1 MNVASTLNRRLL
13 THDDQTLRIHSS
25 TGRPLL
31 LRRFR
36 RSGDLA
42 HRLLVPALY
51 NLAMRGLLPEAF
63 AIIGVAR
70 AERSEEAFRAELQ
83 NGLRHFVIGKVD
95 DQIVSRLLSCVG
107 YVAGDADDPATYR
120 KLDQA
125 LTRIERDRD
134 TGG

>member
-1 MNVASTLNRRLL
+1 MMTRRSASTAVPA
-13 THDDQTLRIHSS
+13 DPCCFVVF
-25 TGRPLL
+25 GA
-31 LRRFR
+31 
-36 RSGDLA
+36 SGDLA

-95 DQIVSRLLSCVG
+95 
-107 YVAGDADDPATYR
+107 
-120 KLDQA
+120 
-125 LTRIERDRD
+125 
-134 TGG
+134 

>member
-51 NLAMRGLLPEAF
+51 NLAARGLLPEAF

-70 AERSEEAFRAELQ
+70 AEKSEEAFRAELED
-83 NGLRHFVIGKVD
+83 GLRRFAIGKID
-95 DQIVSRLLSCVG
+95 DEIVGRLLSCVA
-107 YVAGDADDPATYR
+107 YVAGEANDPATYQ
-120 KLDQA
+120 KLEQA
-125 LTRIERDRD
+125 LIRI
-134 TGG
+134 